1 MIDAPGKVL
10 LISHLREV
18 LGYACKQVALTGEP
32 IIVQRYNRQEVVI
45 APLADWRYYQEM
57 EANLREAADASDDGV
72 EEIFD
77 GQDDP

>member
-18 LGYACKQVALTGEP
+18 LGYACKQVALTGES